1 MISKET
7 KDELA
12 NNCSSEGD
20 VRDVFEGIRVGI
32 DIPILSFQGG
42 VDRTNDLLT
51 LEMKQSIFTEVLTL
65 LM

>member
-32 DIPILSFQGG
+32 DISILSFQGG

>member
-1 MISKET
+1 
-7 KDELA
+7 
-12 NNCSSEGD
+12 
-20 VRDVFEGIRVGI
+20 
-32 DIPILSFQGG
+32 LSFQGG